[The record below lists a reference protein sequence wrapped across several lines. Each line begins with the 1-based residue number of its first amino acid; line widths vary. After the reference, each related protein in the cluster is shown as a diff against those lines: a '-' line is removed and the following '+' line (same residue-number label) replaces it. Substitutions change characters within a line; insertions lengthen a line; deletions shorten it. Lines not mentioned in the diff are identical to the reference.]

1 MCEIE
6 ECVIIGAG
14 PIGLA
19 AAVHMTERGVA
30 PLVLEAG
37 ASAGSNIQSWGH
49 VQLFTPW
56 ALTLDELSARH
67 LASSGW
73 SYPKLMDIPT
83 GYEFCRDYLIPLSQ
97 LPGLKENIRYG
108 IKVIRVSYQENIFH
122 VHTSDGGLVR
132 ARALLDCSG
141 TYGNKRSFPLFSAHE
156 ANDGRIFTSIPDFT
170 DPATVDS
177 LLGGIVA
184 VVGGG
189 HSALSSVYGLLL
201 LRELKPDVR
210 VLWLLNTH
218 TKETVVQKEKTYF
231 KDVPDGYVVDALHA
245 LDHAVQHDLVE
256 VITKFKLT
264 EIAGD
269 QSGVILSSANGQTI
283 HVSSAIINIGFHPD
297 YGIYEYIEEPMNPLT
312 CVEGIYEHIKP
323 SENSCLTVRE
333 QELPQLLQETK
344 GHFILGQ
351 KSYGNAST
359 FLLKTGYGQVHVVAD
374 HLVGSLIGA

>member
-1 MCEIE
+1 MREIE

-56 ALTLDELSARH
+56 ALNLDELSARR

-73 SYPKLMDIPT
+73 NYPKLMDIPT
-83 GYEFCRDYLIPLSQ
+83 GHEFCRDYLIPLSQ

-108 IKVIRVSYQENIFH
+108 AKVVRVSYQENIFH

-132 ARALLDCSG
+132 ARALIDCSG
-141 TYGNKRSFPLFSAHE
+141 TYDNKISLPLFSRHE
-156 ANDGRIFTSIPDFT
+156 TSDSRIFNSIPDFA
-170 DPATVDS
+170 DPSTQDA
-177 LLGGIVA
+177 LLDGAVA

-201 LRELKPDVR
+201 LRGARPDVK

-218 TKETVVQKEKTYF
+218 TKETVVEKEKTYF

-245 LDHAVQHDLVE
+245 LDHAVQNDLVD
-256 VITKFKLT
+256 VITQFKLT

-269 QSGVILSSANGQTI
+269 QTGVTLTSENGKK
-283 HVSSAIINIGFHPD
+283 VRASSAIINIGFRPD
-297 YGIYEYIEEPMNPLT
+297 YSIYEDIDEPTNPLT

-323 SENSCLTVRE
+323 SENTCLTVRE
-333 QELPQLLQETK
+333 QELPQLLQETT
-344 GHFILGQ
+344 GHFVLGQ
-351 KSYGNAST
+351 KSYGTAST
-359 FLLKTGYGQVHVVAD
+359 FLLKTGYGQVDVVAN
-374 HLVGSLIGA
+374 HLVGSLVGA